1 MSPATPDGPPP
12 AYRPTTSLPTT
23 ATGTGPAATTAAVPP
38 AAGPYPVFIG
48 PRPPTLLE
56 KHWPAPQTAP
66 SAALLAGCLGVGLLA
81 AATLFAPRLGLQTG
95 LLGSALAAVAVVAA
109 RREPADP
116 RATASRARTAYAV
129 LAVALAWVP
138 AVRDAGP
145 SVALSVLGS
154 LGLAVLAAADG
165 RTWPSAVLAGPA
177 AAVSSV
183 RGLFWAAR
191 RLGRPGRPTGLLAW
205 LRGGV
210 VTVVVVWAVGAL
222 LASADSAFAAVVD
235 AVTPHVDL
243 GSLPG
248 RAVVA
253 AVFALAALTL
263 ATLAAAPPRW
273 EAVRLPYRAG
283 SKVEWVVPLAAVDVV
298 LAAFVAVQATV
309 LFAARPDALLGTGT
323 TAAERARQGFGQ
335 LVAVTLITVVLLA
348 WAGRRAGTDRASGRR
363 LLAGLGGALVVL
375 VLVVVASALRRMAL
389 YEQAFGWTVLRIHV
403 AAFEVWL
410 AVVLVLCGAAWLLRR
425 TDLVARGVVVA
436 AGAAL
441 LALNL
446 ASPDALAASANVQ
459 RYAATGKVDL
469 AYLTRLSDDA
479 VPALTRLPAAD
490 RATVLAD
497 RQPKD
502 DPWYAV
508 SVARLRA
515 AAALDRT

>member
-1 MSPATPDGPPP
+1 MSPATPDGTAP
-12 AYRPTTSLPTT
+12 AYRPPTYLPPTD
-23 ATGTGPAATTAAVPP
+23 GPAPYPPP
-38 AAGPYPVFIG
+38 AVVIG

-81 AATLFAPRLGLQTG
+81 AATLFAPRLGLQAG
-95 LLGSALAAVAVVAA
+95 LLGSTLAAVAVVAA
-109 RREPADP
+109 RREPAGSVAP
-116 RATASRARTAYAV
+116 SRARTAYAV

-138 AVRDAGP
+138 AVRDAAP
-145 SVALSVLGS
+145 AVVLSVLGS

-165 RTWPSAVLAGPA
+165 RSWPSTILAGPA
-177 AAVSSV
+177 AAAASV
-183 RGLFWAAR
+183 RGVFWATR
-191 RLGRPGRPTGLLAW
+191 RLTRIGRPTGLLAW
-205 LRGGV
+205 LRGGLV
-210 VTVVVVWAVGAL
+210 ALVAVWAVGAL
-222 LASADSAFAAVVD
+222 LASADSAFAAVVE

-248 RAVVA
+248 RAVLVV
-253 AVFALAALTL
+253 VFTLVALTL
-263 ATLAAAPPRW
+263 ATLAASPPRW
-273 EAVRLPYRAG
+273 DAVRLPYRAG

-298 LAAFVAVQATV
+298 LAVFVAVQATV
-309 LFAARPDALLGTGT
+309 MFAARPDALLGTGT

-363 LLAGLGGALVVL
+363 LLAGLGGALVLL

-410 AVVLVLCGAAWLLRR
+410 AVVLVLCGVAWLLRR
-425 TDLVARGVVVA
+425 TDLVARGVVLA

-446 ASPDALAASANVQ
+446 ASPDALAASANVH

-469 AYLTRLSDDA
+469 DYLARLSDDA
-479 VPALTRLPAAD
+479 VPALTGLPADD
-490 RATVLAD
+490 RVTVLAP
-497 RQPKD
+497 RRAKD

-508 SVARLRA
+508 SIARLRA
-515 AAALDRT
+515 AAALDRL